1 MKPGDSSAFLFNT
14 WYVAAWAQ
22 DIGRAL
28 LARRILDQPVVL
40 FRTETGEAVAL
51 EDRCAHRF
59 LPLSRGELTADG
71 VVCGYHGMVYGK
83 DGQCVRIPG
92 QDVIPTNARVRR
104 FPIVERWG
112 AAWIWMGDAERAD
125 PSLIVN
131 VPHYDEEGWGINRG
145 PPLHIGANYQL
156 ITDNLL
162 DPAHVNYVHRTTL
175 GAGGSPETPLTVE
188 QAGITIRATRHTPN
202 APPAPFF
209 AKAGGLTGNVDR
221 WQIYSLILP
230 TTAVVDGGSVECGPA
245 TTPPDQR
252 RSARINSYN
261 FITPETPTSSFYHY
275 FQLRNF
281 APTDPAMTELMN
293 QQFGQAF
300 SEDKVVLEEIQSVID
315 QSMIEGAGQLPNL
328 DLAIDGAGL
337 RARRKLARM
346 IDDERGGAPRRAN
359 AS

>member
-1 MKPGDSSAFLFNT
+1 MKPGEQNAFLFNT
-14 WYVAAWAQ
+14 WYVAAWEK
-22 DIGRAL
+22 DIGRKL
-28 LARRILDQPVVL
+28 LARRILDRPVVL
-40 FRTETGEAVAL
+40 FRTAAGEAVAL

-71 VVCGYHGMVYGK
+71 VTCGYHGMVYGA
-83 DGQCVRIPG
+83 DGRCVRIPG

-104 FPIVERWG
+104 FPLVERWG
-112 AAWIWMGDAERAD
+112 AAWIWMGDPALAD
-125 PSLIVN
+125 PAAIVD
-131 VPHYDEEGWGINRG
+131 VPHYAEEGWGINRG
-145 PPLHIGANYQL
+145 PPLHIRANYQL

-202 APPAPFF
+202 SPPAPFF

-230 TTAVVDGGSVECGPA
+230 TVAVVDGGSVECDPSKPPA
-245 TTPPDQR
+245 ER

-261 FITPETPTSSFYHY
+261 FVTPETPTSSFYHY

-281 APTDPAMTELMN
+281 APTDPATTELMN
-293 QQFGQAF
+293 QQFGEAF
-300 SEDKVVLEEIQSVID
+300 SEDKIVLEEIQSVIER
-315 QSMIEGAGQLPNL
+315 SGELPNL

-346 IDDERGGAPRRAN
+346 IEEERGGAPRRAA